1 MTAIDWLK
9 DTYACLDAMDLE
21 GFLARLTDDV
31 RVRFGNAHPVHGKH
45 AAREGYAELLGS
57 IGAMTH
63 HPVRVW
69 NEGDFLGF
77 QANARI
83 TRKGDEAILH
93 VPTFTAWRLRGDLGA
108 SVQVFADLSP
118 VFENVDVP
126 DMCAGRAIDVVHEA
140 GLESFPASD
149 PPSWTPG

>member
-9 DTYACLDAMDLE
+9 DTYAHLDGEDLE

-31 RVRFGNAHPVHGKH
+31 WVRFGNADPVHGKH
-45 AAREGYAELLGS
+45 AARDGYGELLERVGS
-57 IGAMTH
+57 LRH

-69 NEGDFLGF
+69 DSGEFLGF
-77 QANARI
+77 QANVRF
-83 TRKGDEAILH
+83 TRKEDGEVLFL
-93 VPTFTAWRLRGDLGA
+93 PTFTAWRLRGELGA
-108 SVQVFADLSP
+108 SIQVFADLSP
-118 VFENVDVP
+118 LFEKGSVP
-126 DMCAGRAIDVVHEA
+126 DICAGHAIDVVHEA

>member
-9 DTYACLDAMDLE
+9 DTYACLDAKDLE

-45 AAREGYAELLGS
+45 AAREGYAELLQKV
-57 IGAMTH
+57 GALKH
-63 HPVRVW
+63 YPVRVW
-69 NEGDFLGF
+69 DEGDFLGF
-77 QANARI
+77 QANVRV
-83 TRKGDEAILH
+83 TRMGDGAVLH
-93 VPTFTAWRLRGDLGA
+93 VPTFTAWRLRGELGA
-108 SVQVFADLSP
+108 SVQVFADLAP
-118 VFENVDVP
+118 LFETVEVP
-126 DMCAGRAIDVVHEA
+126 DICAGRAIDVVHEA

>member
-45 AAREGYAELLGS
+45 AARDGYAELLGR
-57 IGAMTH
+57 IGAMKH

-69 NEGDFLGF
+69 DAGDFLGF
-77 QANARI
+77 QANVRF
-83 TRKGDEAILH
+83 TRKEDEAVLFI
-93 VPTFTAWRLRGDLGA
+93 PTFTAWRLRGDEGA
-108 SVQVFADLSP
+108 SIQVFADLAP
-118 VFENVDVP
+118 LFEKGDVP
-126 DMCAGRAIDVVHEA
+126 AICDGCAIDVVHEA

>member
-31 RVRFGNAHPVHGKH
+31 WVRFGNANPVHGKH
-45 AAREGYAELLGS
+45 AARDGYAELFER
-57 IGAMTH
+57 IGGMLH

-69 NEGDFLGF
+69 DEEDFVGF
-77 QANARI
+77 QANVRF
-83 TRKGDEAILH
+83 TRKEDDTVLH
-93 VPTFTAWRLRGDLGA
+93 VPSFTAWRLRDGLGA
-108 SVQVFADLSP
+108 SIQVFADMTP
-118 VFENVDVP
+118 VFAEGP
-126 DMCAGRAIDVVHEA
+126 MPELLEGHAIDVVHEA